1 MCVCVAELQV
11 CVCVAVS
18 SYALLFA
25 YSTFECLANCTTLN
39 KFFIYMAFNSHS
51 IYAIISIFPLAIKV
65 QHLQIARCVVS
76 TSPSTPLFH
85 SPLSQ
90 SLIDRLR
97 SHFVGPSYW
106 ADCQL
111 LQLRTHS
118 TVRPSFLPSL
128 RLSACVILMNVLCAS
143 AATASACVSASA
155 TLPLPGII
163 AVFHIF
169 SGGLKP
175 KAEGRK
181 AQGLPARER
190 RAGRCVL

>member
-1 MCVCVAELQV
+1 MCVCGRVASV
-11 CVCVAVS
+11 CVCGSVLLRS
-18 SYALLFA
+18 SICIFN
-25 YSTFECLANCTTLN
+25 FWCLANCTTLN
-39 KFFIYMAFNSHS
+39 KFFIHMAFNSHS

-76 TSPSTPLFH
+76 ASPSTPLFH

-128 RLSACVILMNVLCAS
+128 RLSACVILMNVLC
-143 AATASACVSASA
+143 
-155 TLPLPGII
+155 L
-163 AVFHIF
+163 
-169 SGGLKP
+169 
-175 KAEGRK
+175 
-181 AQGLPARER
+181 
-190 RAGRCVL
+190 RCHCLCHCLT